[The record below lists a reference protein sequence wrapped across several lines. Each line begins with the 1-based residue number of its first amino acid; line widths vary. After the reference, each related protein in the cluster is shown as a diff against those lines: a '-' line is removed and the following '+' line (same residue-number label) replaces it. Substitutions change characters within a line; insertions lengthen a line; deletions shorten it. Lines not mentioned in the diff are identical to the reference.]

1 MKNAEVWATFL
12 ETEGRQHEI
21 AARLCA
27 EHAELRAAER
37 RFEEFMAVDGRFFR
51 ALVKE
56 KNERDLVGQLE
67 YARKMGFKEGLEEA
81 RQEDREEG
89 RQEGREEVAR
99 NLKAKGLDLRLIV
112 EATGLSEAEVAVL

>member
-1 MKNAEVWATFL
+1 
-12 ETEGRQHEI
+12 
-21 AARLCA
+21 
-27 EHAELRAAER
+27 
-37 RFEEFMAVDGRFFR
+37 MAVDGRFFR

-112 EATGLSEAEVAVL
+112 EATG